1 VIDMNPGT
9 QAQDHMDEQRV
20 LAALAELQEAD
31 EQLLAAL
38 QALQTEGARELHPR
52 VEFVSSGFEIYDVL
66 NKVGRWLDT
75 AFLVLVTTV
84 IPIAAVLLAICVV
97 RCLLAKPIHG
107 ATAAP
112 LPAPPPATA
121 SGTPADD

>member
-1 VIDMNPGT
+1 MIDMNPGT

-84 IPIAAVLLAICVV
+84 IPI
-97 RCLLAKPIHG
+97 HG

-121 SGTPADD
+121 SGTTADD